1 MLQIH
6 PSLFPTSLSQTFI
19 FTDLHCYHQ
28 YAAPSEDVERGVCV
42 CVEERMTAMQEM
54 NNLATLSVKQIWEQS
69 RGSYIMQEIC
79 LSEIQ
84 TKVLSWRIIICSDSI
99 FSQAQAVKKDF
110 ILDAWD
116 LACLFLN
123 PRAGVAFGLYWE
135 SSYLHAAT
143 SSSIHLIEQSRH
155 FPPIFISSLIYF
167 FYKFSK
173 WGRQKK
179 KKKDLEKI

>member
-28 YAAPSEDVERGVCV
+28 YASPSEGVERGGG
-42 CVEERMTAMQEM
+42 VEERMTAMQEM

-69 RGSYIMQEIC
+69 RGSYIMQESC

-99 FSQAQAVKKDF
+99 FSQAQAVLGRSKKDF
-110 ILDAWD
+110 ILNAWD
-116 LACLFLN
+116 LACILLN
-123 PRAGVAFGLYWE
+123 PRVQWL
-135 SSYLHAAT
+135 LV
-143 SSSIHLIEQSRH
+143 
-155 FPPIFISSLIYF
+155 FIGKFHIYMQQLPLP
-167 FYKFSK
+167 ST
-173 WGRQKK
+173 
-179 KKKDLEKI
+179 